1 MHYLAATGSGIKTLR
16 QYFILFNAAVL
27 SVRGQIC
34 PALFWTIISHP
45 GCALQDLAYLS
56 FSQRL
61 LQLGRNAEGT
71 LLNSN
76 TLKEHK
82 LIGRKSEN
90 LFTRTQPF
98 SSLARLSPFQCWTLY
113 NPHFDVIWSQC
124 VLICIYNS
132 SCIHQAPPA
141 VSPLGSSEG
150 KTILQEL
157 REFWCCCCET
167 PAPVIIF
174 TGRKH
179 ETTAFH

>member
-1 MHYLAATGSGIKTLR
+1 MAWDAESRSEDPWFCTWNKDHQLFLFKKCLYVHYLAATGSGIKTLW

-27 SVRGQIC
+27 SVWGQIC

-45 GCALQDLAYLS
+45 GWALQDLAYLS

-113 NPHFDVIWSQC
+113 NPHFDVIWS
-124 VLICIYNS
+124 
-132 SCIHQAPPA
+132 
-141 VSPLGSSEG
+141 
-150 KTILQEL
+150 
-157 REFWCCCCET
+157 
-167 PAPVIIF
+167 
-174 TGRKH
+174 
-179 ETTAFH
+179 